1 MKLRLLR
8 RSSFEVAPSLFEKPL
23 APPFR
28 RLCAFVFDCILLVV
42 PTFVVTIVFAALFLF
57 LTDPDGFHGIHTLMG
72 GGSDEETTLHALI
85 EIAPL
90 LVRIDAEGLPASVG
104 LAVEEEDLE
113 RAGRLLMEHEF
124 DFALAIAGELPPLK
138 PGYIR
143 VDIKRLIPKT
153 IRGIA
158 VFGISFLYFTFLT
171 GGKRRGTL
179 GKRLFRIRVVRL
191 DNNPLGY
198 WQSFERFGGYLA
210 SVGTFG
216 LGLLDIW
223 RDPNRRLAHDR
234 ISNTVV
240 LRRTVDDAV
249 DKKGSNDV

>member
-1 MKLRLLR
+1 MKQRLLK
-8 RSSFEVAPSLFEKPL
+8 RSSFEVAPSLFEKPI

-28 RLCAFVFDCILLVV
+28 RLCAFVFDCILLIV
-42 PTFVVTIVFAALFLF
+42 PTFVVTFAFAALFLF
-57 LTDPDGFHGIHTLMG
+57 LTDPGGFHGIRTLMSG
-72 GGSDEETTLHALI
+72 ASDEETTLSSLI
-85 EIAPL
+85 RIAPL
-90 LVRIDAEGLPASVG
+90 LVRIDAEGLPASVK
-104 LAVEEEDLE
+104 LAVEKDDLE
-113 RAGRLLMEHEF
+113 KAGKLLMDHEL
-124 DFALAIAGELPPLK
+124 DYSLVIVGEPPPLK

-143 VDIKRLIPKT
+143 VDIRRLIPKT
-153 IRGIA
+153 VRGIA
-158 VFGISFLYFTFLT
+158 IFGIAFLYFTFLT
-171 GGKRRGTL
+171 GGRRRGTI

-191 DNNPLGY
+191 DNRPLGY

-240 LRRTVDDAV
+240 LRRTVDDAA
-249 DKKGSNDV
+249 DKKRSNDV